1 MELTINHLAAYL
13 PYKLHLAYKA
23 KPSQYYEVFGI
34 LQGISGV
41 QFKSAVM
48 DFVNVKD
55 YFAPVLKP
63 MSQLTRK
70 ELEGAGFD
78 TTSYAITR
86 LLRSVSG
93 NDRFKI
99 ELVHSP
105 YYLVQYLLSQHYD
118 IFGLIEAGLAV
129 EK

>member
-23 KPSQYYEVFGI
+23 RPSQSYEVFGI

-63 MSQLTRK
+63 ISKLKRE
-70 ELEGAGFD
+70 ELLSYGFTNPTIAQILGDNEGAGIID
-78 TTSYAITR
+78 IIHNCKY
-86 LLRSVSG
+86 G
-93 NDRFKI
+93 
-99 ELVHSP
+99 
-105 YYLVQYLLSQHYD
+105 LVQYLLSQHYD